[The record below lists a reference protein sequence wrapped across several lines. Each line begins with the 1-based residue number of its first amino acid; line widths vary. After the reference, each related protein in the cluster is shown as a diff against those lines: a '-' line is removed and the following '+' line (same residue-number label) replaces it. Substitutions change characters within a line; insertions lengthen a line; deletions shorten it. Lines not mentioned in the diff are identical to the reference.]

1 MQHLQGESP
10 MKELIL
16 DPLLAVLAVVA
27 PLGLVYLVLSIQSR
41 KLQSPLQNKSSIQ
54 NGNLGQSIS
63 GSLIPEQKNQ
73 MK

>member
-1 MQHLQGESP
+1 

-16 DPLLAVLAVVA
+16 DPLLAILAVVA

-41 KLQSPLQNKSSIQ
+41 KLQSSLQNKSSIQ
-54 NGNLGQSIS
+54 NCDLGQSIS
-63 GSLIPEQKNQ
+63 GSLIPQQKNQ